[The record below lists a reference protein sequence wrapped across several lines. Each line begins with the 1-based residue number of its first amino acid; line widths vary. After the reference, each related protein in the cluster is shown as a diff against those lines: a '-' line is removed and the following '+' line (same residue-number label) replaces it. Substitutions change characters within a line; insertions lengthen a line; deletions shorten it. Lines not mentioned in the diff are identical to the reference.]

1 VPERERRSTSAD
13 VARVA
18 GVARSTVSY
27 VLNNHPHQK
36 ISEATR
42 RRVLAAAEQLGYRP
56 SAAARALRRGR
67 TDLVLCLMPDFPVGH
82 TLGSFLPTLS
92 TAFARHGFTFVIHPT
107 TPHEQPLRDVWQAIA
122 PVAIVSL
129 DAFGPDDLADVRDLG
144 IPVAEVVYQSVDDGL
159 AGITLPNR
167 QFGTVQAEHLIA
179 TGHTRIGFAYP
190 ADERLHRFAE
200 PRLAGA
206 SEACRAAGLRE
217 PDVRTVALDADSAAS
232 AASAWTAAEHPVTAV
247 CAYNDETAIG
257 LLAAARSLG
266 VAVPATLA
274 VIGVD
279 DIPTAV
285 FADPPLTTVRA
296 DYADYADRLADL
308 VVAAT
313 NGAPATVPAPPP
325 AGTVGLVRRHSA

>member
-1 VPERERRSTSAD
+1 
-13 VARVA
+13 
-18 GVARSTVSY
+18 VSY

-42 RRVLAAAEQLGYRP
+42 QRVLAAAEQLGYRP

-82 TLGSFLPTLS
+82 TLGAFLPTLS

-107 TPHEQPLRDVWQAIA
+107 TPHEQPLREVWQAIA

-129 DAFGPDDLADVRDLG
+129 DAFGAADLADVRELG
-144 IPVAEVVYQSVDDGL
+144 IPVAEVVYQRVDDGL
-159 AGITLPNR
+159 AGITLPNLR
-167 QFGTVQAEHLIA
+167 FGTVQAEHVIA
-179 TGHTRIGFAYP
+179 AGHTRIGVAYP

-200 PRLAGA
+200 PRLAGVRA
-206 SEACRAAGLRE
+206 ACRAAGLRE
-217 PDVRTVALDADSAAS
+217 PDVRTVAMDAGSAAS
-232 AASAWTAAEHPVTAV
+232 AVSAWTGADPAVTAV
-247 CAYNDETAIG
+247 CAYNDEIAIG

-285 FADPPLTTVRA
+285 FADPPLTTVRTDFCEHA
-296 DYADYADRLADL
+296 NRLAAL
-308 VVAAT
+308 VVAAA
-313 NGAPATVPAPPP
+313 NGDEASVPAP
-325 AGTVGLVRRHSA
+325 ADTVELIRRRSA

>member
-1 VPERERRSTSAD
+1 MPEYGRRSTSAD

-42 RRVLAAAEQLGYRP
+42 QRVLAAAEQLGYRP

-82 TLGSFLPTLS
+82 TLGAFLPTLS
-92 TAFARHGFTFVIHPT
+92 TAFARDGFTFVIHPT
-107 TPHEQPLRDVWQAIA
+107 TPHEQPLRDVWQAVA
-122 PVAIVSL
+122 PAAIVSL
-129 DAFGPDDLADVRDLG
+129 DAFEPADLADVRELG
-144 IPVAEVVYQSVDDGL
+144 IPVAEVVYQPVDDGL
-159 AGITLPNR
+159 AGIILPNR
-167 QFGTVQAEHLIA
+167 GFGTAQAQHLIA
-179 TGHTRIGFAYP
+179 SGHTRLGFAYP

-200 PRLAGA
+200 PRLAGVRA
-206 SEACRAAGLRE
+206 ACHAAGLGE
-217 PDVRTVALDADSAAS
+217 PDVRTVAMAAGSAAS
-232 AASAWTAAEHPVTAV
+232 AVAGWTGAQPPVTAV
-247 CAYNDETAIG
+247 CAYNDEIAIG

-296 DYADYADRLADL
+296 DYCGYANRLAAL

-313 NGAPATVPAPPP
+313 KGVPAPVSAP
-325 AGTVGLVRRHSA
+325 AEAIELIRRHSA

>member
-1 VPERERRSTSAD
+1 VPERGRHSTSAD

-42 RRVLAAAEQLGYRP
+42 QRVLAAAEELGYRP

-67 TDLVLCLMPDFPVGH
+67 TDLVLCLLPDFPVGH

-92 TAFARHGFTFVIHPT
+92 TAFARHGFTFVVHPT
-107 TPHEQPLRDVWQAIA
+107 TPHEQPLREVWQAIA

-129 DAFGPDDLADVRDLG
+129 DAFGPKDLADVRDLG
-144 IPVAEVVYQSVDDGL
+144 VPVAEVVYERVDDGL
-159 AGITLPNR
+159 AGIILPN
-167 QFGTVQAEHLIA
+167 QLFGTAQAEHLIA
-179 TGHTRIGFAYP
+179 AGHTRLGFAYP

-200 PRLAGA
+200 PRLAGVR
-206 SEACRAAGLRE
+206 EACRAAGLEE
-217 PDVRTVALDADSAAS
+217 PDVRTVAMDPGSAAS
-232 AASAWTAAEHPVTAV
+232 ATSAWTAAARPITAV
-247 CAYNDETAIG
+247 CAYNDEIAIG
-257 LLAAARSLG
+257 LLAAAKSLG

-296 DYADYADRLADL
+296 DFTGYAERLADL

-313 NGAPATVPAPPP
+313 NGVPESVPAPVP
-325 AGTVGLVRRHSA
+325 AGTVELIKRHSA

>member
-1 VPERERRSTSAD
+1 MPEHERRSTSAD

-27 VLNNHPHQK
+27 VMNNHPHQK
-36 ISEATR
+36 ISEPTR
-42 RRVLAAAEQLGYRP
+42 RRVLEAAEQLGYRP

-92 TAFARHGFTFVIHPT
+92 TAFGRHGFTFVIHPT
-107 TPHEQPLRDVWQAIA
+107 TPHEQPLREVWQAIA
-122 PVAIVSL
+122 PAAIVSL
-129 DAFGPDDLADVRDLG
+129 DALGAADLADVRDLG
-144 IPVAEVVYQSVDDGL
+144 IPVAEVVYEPVDDGL
-159 AGITLPNR
+159 AGITLPNL
-167 QFGTVQAEHLIA
+167 QFGTVQAEYLIA

-190 ADERLHRFAE
+190 ADERLRRFAE
-200 PRLAGA
+200 PRLAGVR
-206 SEACRAAGLRE
+206 EACRAAGLPE
-217 PDVRTVALDADSAAS
+217 PDVRTVALDVDSAAL
-232 AASAWTAAEHPVTAV
+232 AASAWTGAEPSITAV

-266 VAVPATLA
+266 MAVPTKLA

-296 DYADYADRLADL
+296 DFAGYAERLADL

-313 NGAPATVPAPPP
+313 NGVPAAVPTP
-325 AGTVGLVRRHSA
+325 AGTVELITRHSA

>member
-1 VPERERRSTSAD
+1 VSERGRHSTSAD

-42 RRVLAAAEQLGYRP
+42 QRVLAAAEQLGYRP

-67 TDLVLCLMPDFPVGH
+67 TDLVLCLLPDFPVGH
-82 TLGSFLPTLS
+82 ALGSFLPMLS

-107 TPHEQPLRDVWQAIA
+107 TPHEQPLREVWQAIA

-129 DAFGPDDLADVRDLG
+129 DAFGPAGLADVRDLG
-144 IPVAEVVYQSVDDGL
+144 IPVAEVVYQPVDAGL
-159 AGITLPNR
+159 AGITLPDQ
-167 QFGTVQAEHLIA
+167 QFGQVQAEHLMA

-190 ADERLHRFAE
+190 ADERLRRFAE
-200 PRLAGA
+200 PRLAGVR
-206 SEACRAAGLRE
+206 EACRAAGLRE
-217 PDVRTVALDADSAAS
+217 PDVRTVAMDAGSVAS
-232 AASAWTAAEHPVTAV
+232 ATLAWIRAEPPVTAI
-247 CAYNDETAIG
+247 CAYNDETAIA

-266 VAVPATLA
+266 VEVPNTLA

-296 DYADYADRLADL
+296 DFTDYADCLAAL

-313 NGAPATVPAPPP
+313 NGVQAPVSMLSGAVE
-325 AGTVGLVRRHSA
+325 LVRRHSA

>member
-1 VPERERRSTSAD
+1 MPERGRQSTSAD

-42 RRVLAAAEQLGYRP
+42 QRVLAAAEQLDYRP

-67 TDLVLCLMPDFPVGH
+67 TDLVLCLLPDFPVGH

-92 TAFARHGFTFVIHPT
+92 TAFARDGFTFVVHPT
-107 TPHEQPLRDVWQAIA
+107 TPHEQPLRAVWQAIA

-129 DAFGPDDLADVRDLG
+129 DAFAAADLADVRELG
-144 IPVAEVVYQSVDDGL
+144 VPVAEVVYQNLDSGV
-159 AGITLPNR
+159 AGIILPNR
-167 QFGTVQAEHLIA
+167 LFGTVQAEHLIGA
-179 TGHTRIGFAYP
+179 GHTRIGFAYP

-200 PRLAGA
+200 PRLAGVRA
-206 SEACRAAGLRE
+206 ACRAAGLVD
-217 PDVRTVALDADSAAS
+217 PDVRTVALDADSAA
-232 AASAWTAAEHPVTAV
+232 AAVTAWTAAEPPVTAV

-257 LLAAARSLG
+257 LLAAARALG
-266 VAVPATLA
+266 VAVPAALA

-296 DYADYADRLADL
+296 DFSDYADRLAAL
-308 VVAAT
+308 VVSAT
-313 NGAPATVPAPPP
+313 NGVPASVSAP
-325 AGTVGLVRRHSA
+325 VESVELIRRHSA

>member
-1 VPERERRSTSAD
+1 MPERGRRSTSAD

-42 RRVLAAAEQLGYRP
+42 ERVLAAAEQLGYRP

-67 TDLVLCLMPDFPVGH
+67 TDLVLCLLPDFPIGH
-82 TLGSFLPTLS
+82 TLGNFLLTLS
-92 TAFARHGFTFVIHPT
+92 AAFGRHGFTFVVHPT
-107 TPHEQPLRDVWQAIA
+107 TPHERPLREVWQAIGPA
-122 PVAIVSL
+122 AIVSL
-129 DAFGPDDLADVRDLG
+129 DAFGPADLADVRDLG
-144 IPVAEVVYQSVDDGL
+144 VPVAEVVYQPVDDGL
-159 AGITLPNR
+159 AGITLPNLR
-167 QFGTVQAEHLIA
+167 FGTVQAEHLIA

-190 ADERLHRFAE
+190 ADGRLRRFAE
-200 PRLAGA
+200 PRLAGVRA
-206 SEACRAAGLRE
+206 ACRAAGLPE
-217 PDVRTVALDADSAAS
+217 PDVRTVAMDAGSTAS
-232 AASAWTAAEHPVTAV
+232 AASAWIGAEPPVTAV

-279 DIPTAV
+279 DIPTTV

-296 DYADYADRLADL
+296 DFTGYADRLAAL
-308 VVAAT
+308 VAAAT
-313 NGAPATVPAPPP
+313 NGTPASAPVPAEI
-325 AGTVGLVRRHSA
+325 VELIRRQSA

>member
-1 VPERERRSTSAD
+1 MPERGRHSTSAD

-36 ISEATR
+36 ISDATR
-42 RRVLAAAEQLGYRP
+42 QRVLAAAEQLGYRP

-67 TDLVLCLMPDFPVGH
+67 TDLVLCLLPDFPVGH
-82 TLGSFLPTLS
+82 TLGSFLPMLS
-92 TAFARHGFTFVIHPT
+92 TAFARRGFTFVIHPT
-107 TPHEQPLRDVWQAIA
+107 TPHEQPLREVWQAIA
-122 PVAIVSL
+122 PAAIVSL
-129 DAFGPDDLADVRDLG
+129 DAFGPADLVDVRDLG
-144 IPVAEVVYQSVDDGL
+144 IPVAEVVYQPVDDGL
-159 AGITLPNR
+159 AGIALPNQR
-167 QFGTVQAEHLIA
+167 FGTVQAAHLVA

-190 ADERLHRFAE
+190 ADERLRRFAE
-200 PRLAGA
+200 PRLAGVR
-206 SEACRAAGLRE
+206 EACRAAGLRE
-217 PDVRTVALDADSAAS
+217 PDVRTVAMDADSTALAT
-232 AASAWTAAEHPVTAV
+232 SAWVGSEPPITAV

-266 VAVPATLA
+266 VAVPTTLA

-296 DYADYADRLADL
+296 DFTDYADRLATL

-313 NGAPATVPAPPP
+313 NGAPISVPTPTETVE
-325 AGTVGLVRRHSA
+325 LIRRHSA

>member
-1 VPERERRSTSAD
+1 MPERGRRSTSAD

-42 RRVLAAAEQLGYRP
+42 QRVFAAAEQLGYRP

-67 TDLVLCLMPDFPVGH
+67 TDLVLCLLPDFPVGH

-92 TAFARHGFTFVIHPT
+92 TAFARDGFTFVIHPT
-107 TPHEQPLRDVWQAIA
+107 TPHEQPLREVWQAIA
-122 PVAIVSL
+122 PAAIVSL
-129 DAFGPDDLADVRDLG
+129 DAFGPADLADVRDLG

-167 QFGTVQAEHLIA
+167 RFGAVQAEHLIA
-179 TGHTRIGFAYP
+179 TGHTRMGFAYP
-190 ADERLHRFAE
+190 ADERLRRFAE
-200 PRLAGA
+200 PRLAGVR
-206 SEACRAAGLRE
+206 EACGAAGLPE
-217 PDVRTVALDADSAAS
+217 PDVRTVAMDPDSAAL
-232 AASAWTAAEHPVTAV
+232 AVSAWTAAEPPVTAV

-257 LLAAARSLG
+257 LLAAARALG
-266 VAVPATLA
+266 VAVPAALA

-296 DYADYADRLADL
+296 DFSDYADRLAAL
-308 VVAAT
+308 VVSAT
-313 NGAPATVPAPPP
+313 NGVPASVSAP
-325 AGTVGLVRRHSA
+325 VESVELIRRHSA

>member
-1 VPERERRSTSAD
+1 MPEHARRSTSAD

-27 VLNNHPHQK
+27 VLNSHPHQK
-36 ISEATR
+36 ISDATR
-42 RRVLAAAEQLGYRP
+42 QRVLAAAEELGYRP

-67 TDLVLCLMPDFPVGH
+67 TDLVLCLLPDFPVGD

-92 TAFARHGFTFVIHPT
+92 TAFARHGFTFVVHPT
-107 TPHEQPLRDVWQAIA
+107 TPHERPLREVWQAIA

-129 DAFGPDDLADVRDLG
+129 DAFGSADLADVRDLG
-144 IPVAEVVYQSVDDGL
+144 VPVAEVVYQSVDDGL
-159 AGITLPNR
+159 VGITLPNMR
-167 QFGTVQAEHLIA
+167 FGTVQAEHLMA

-190 ADERLHRFAE
+190 ADERLRRFAE
-200 PRLAGA
+200 PRLAGVR
-206 SEACRAAGLRE
+206 EACRAAGLRE
-217 PDVRTVALDADSAAS
+217 PDVRTVALDIESATL
-232 AASAWTAAEHPVTAV
+232 AASAWAGAEPPITAV

-266 VAVPATLA
+266 VAVPTTLA

-285 FADPPLTTVRA
+285 FADPPLTTVRTDFT
-296 DYADYADRLADL
+296 DYANRLAAL
-308 VVAAT
+308 VVGSI
-313 NGAPATVPAPPP
+313 NGVQTSVPTPT
-325 AGTVGLVRRHSA
+325 GTVELVRRHSA

>member
-1 VPERERRSTSAD
+1 MPERGRQSTSAD

-42 RRVLAAAEQLGYRP
+42 QRVLAAAEQLGYRP

-67 TDLVLCLMPDFPVGH
+67 TDLVLCLLPDFPVGH

-92 TAFARHGFTFVIHPT
+92 TAFARDGFTFVIHPT
-107 TPHEQPLRDVWQAIA
+107 TPHEQPLREVWQAISPA
-122 PVAIVSL
+122 AIVSL
-129 DAFGPDDLADVRDLG
+129 DAFAPADLADVRDLG
-144 IPVAEVVYQSVDDGL
+144 IPVAEVVYQPVDDGL
-159 AGITLPNR
+159 AGVTLPNL

-179 TGHTRIGFAYP
+179 AGHTRIGFAYP
-190 ADERLHRFAE
+190 ADERLRRFAE
-200 PRLAGA
+200 PRLAGVA
-206 SEACRAAGLRE
+206 AACRAAGLRE
-217 PDVRTVALDADSAAS
+217 PAVRTVAMDADSAAS
-232 AASAWTAAEHPVTAV
+232 AVAAWTGAESPVTAV

-266 VAVPATLA
+266 VAVPAMLA

-285 FADPPLTTVRA
+285 FTDPPLTTVRA
-296 DYADYADRLADL
+296 DFCDYANRLAAL

-313 NGAPATVPAPPP
+313 NGVEVSIPAPVE
-325 AGTVGLVRRHSA
+325 TVELIRRHSA

>member
-1 VPERERRSTSAD
+1 MPERGRHSTSAD

-67 TDLVLCLMPDFPVGH
+67 TDLVLCLLPDFPVGH
-82 TLGSFLPTLS
+82 ALGSFLPTLS
-92 TAFARHGFTFVIHPT
+92 TAFARDGFTFVIHPT
-107 TPHEQPLRDVWQAIA
+107 TPREQPLREVWQAIA
-122 PVAIVSL
+122 PAAIVSL
-129 DAFGPDDLADVRDLG
+129 DAFGPADLADVRELG
-144 IPVAEVVYQSVDDGL
+144 IPVAEVVYRPVDDGL
-159 AGITLPNR
+159 AAITLPNLR
-167 QFGTVQAEHLIA
+167 FGTMQAEHLIA

-200 PRLAGA
+200 PRLAGVRD
-206 SEACRAAGLRE
+206 ACRAAGLRE
-217 PDVRTVALDADSAAS
+217 PDVRTVAMDAGSAAS
-232 AASAWTAAEHPVTAV
+232 AISAWTGAEPSVTAV

-285 FADPPLTTVRA
+285 FADPPLTTIRA
-296 DYADYADRLADL
+296 DFCDYANRLAAL
-308 VVAAT
+308 VVAAA
-313 NGAPATVPAPPP
+313 NGLEASTPAPAESVE
-325 AGTVGLVRRHSA
+325 LIRRRSA

>member
-36 ISEATR
+36 ISEGTR
-42 RRVLAAAEQLGYRP
+42 QRVLAAAEQLDYRP

-82 TLGSFLPTLS
+82 TLGAFLPTLS

-107 TPHEQPLRDVWQAIA
+107 TPHQQPLREVWQAIA
-122 PVAIVSL
+122 PAAIVSL
-129 DAFGPDDLADVRDLG
+129 DAFEPVDLADVRDLG

-159 AGITLPNR
+159 AGIILPNLL
-167 QFGTVQAEHLIA
+167 FGTVQAEHVIA
-179 TGHTRIGFAYP
+179 AGHERLGFAYP

-200 PRLAGA
+200 PRLAGVR
-206 SEACRAAGLRE
+206 EACRAAGLKE
-217 PDVRTVALDADSAAS
+217 PDVRRVALEAGSAAS
-232 AASAWTAAEHPVTAV
+232 AVSAWTGAQPPITAV

-296 DYADYADRLADL
+296 DFAGYAERLADL

-313 NGAPATVPAPPP
+313 NGVPEAVPVPAG
-325 AGTVGLVRRHSA
+325 AVELIRRYSA